1 VVVGGSS
8 YSVGAAG
15 GWVLGGGHSSLSPQY
30 GLGVD
35 SESKFKAS
43 HYLIPLLDVI
53 QFEIVTPDG
62 KLRTANQFQNQDLF
76 WALRG
81 GGPGFG
87 VCCHSLCSVAY

>member
-1 VVVGGSS
+1 VVVGGNS

-35 SESKFKAS
+35 SR
-43 HYLIPLLDVI
+43 LLYSCKSLVEVTNDSTDVV

-62 KLRTANQFQNQDLF
+62 KLRTANAHQNKDLF
-76 WALRG
+76 WALQG

-87 VCCHSLCSVAY
+87 VN

>member
-1 VVVGGSS
+1 VVVGGNS
-8 YSVGAAG
+8 YSVGPAG

-35 SESKFKAS
+35 SMLLHPCSS
-43 HYLIPLLDVI
+43 LIEVTNYSTDVV

-62 KLRTANQFQNQDLF
+62 KLRTANAYQNEDLF

-87 VCCHSLCSVAY
+87 VN